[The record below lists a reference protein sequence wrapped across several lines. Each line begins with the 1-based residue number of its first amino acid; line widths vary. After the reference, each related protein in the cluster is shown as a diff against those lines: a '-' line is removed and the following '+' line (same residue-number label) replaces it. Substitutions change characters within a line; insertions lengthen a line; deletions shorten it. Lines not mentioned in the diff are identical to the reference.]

1 MIQFILGSIFYGCII
16 CNLIQ
21 YQLSDFVILN
31 SIDHNLKDNC
41 GKYLL
46 FVAKLTF
53 VFINMYFV
61 ADICIYRYVS
71 MLSDDLMNKESVSVY
86 MSVKLNTQSQ
96 SHLCYH
102 EYCLNEKATQTL
114 RKLTLYTYHTV

>member
-1 MIQFILGSIFYGCII
+1 M
-16 CNLIQ
+16 
-21 YQLSDFVILN
+21 SDFVILN

-46 FVAKLTF
+46 FVATLTF

-71 MLSDDLMNKESVSVY
+71 MLSDNLMNKESVSVY
-86 MSVKLNTQSQ
+86 ARVKLITQDGI
-96 SHLCYH
+96 L
-102 EYCLNEKATQTL
+102 LNL
-114 RKLTLYTYHTV
+114 RVIS